1 MEQVVMGKQ
10 QMRQRNSGFLA
21 FFISGICVI
30 SSGIVVS
37 LLQEM
42 YGFEYGMT
50 GTLLSLMSIG
60 NLISGFVTGDAV
72 ILLTGNCKGLYLK
85 YLYDPGGRQQRKPH
99 EGHEHYAQL
108 LCDRRF
114 AVSVFCGICGEKGIA
129 GAVIYP
135 GGSRTV
141 HVADLSV
148 SADGRKKKDQ
158 REDYRLELFEE

>member
-1 MEQVVMGKQ
+1 MKSLFLRYNENILYNILKGKRRGSMEQVVMGKQ

-60 NLISGFVTGDAV
+60 NLICDRRSAWKDRNQKDGGDSDFRLCDRLSVHGLKWSDGASDAV
-72 ILLTGNCKGLYLK
+72 VLLTGNCKGLYLK

-99 EGHEHYAQL
+99 
-108 LCDRRF
+108 
-114 AVSVFCGICGEKGIA
+114 
-129 GAVIYP
+129 
-135 GGSRTV
+135 
-141 HVADLSV
+141 
-148 SADGRKKKDQ
+148 
-158 REDYRLELFEE
+158 

>member
-1 MEQVVMGKQ
+1 MKSLFLRYNENILYNILKGKRRGNMEQVVMGKQ

-60 NLISGFVTGDAV
+60 NLISGFVTGVLPGKIGTRKTVA
-72 ILLTGNCKGLYLK
+72 ILTSGYAIGYLCM
-85 YLYDPGGRQQRKPH
+85 G
-99 EGHEHYAQL
+99 
-108 LCDRRF
+108 
-114 AVSVFCGICGEKGIA
+114 
-129 GAVIYP
+129 
-135 GGSRTV
+135 
-141 HVADLSV
+141 
-148 SADGRKKKDQ
+148 
-158 REDYRLELFEE
+158 

>member
-60 NLISGFVTGDAV
+60 NLISGFVTGV
-72 ILLTGNCKGLYLK
+72 L
-85 YLYDPGGRQQRKPH
+85 PGKIGTRK
-99 EGHEHYAQL
+99 
-108 LCDRRF
+108 D
-114 AVSVFCGICGEKGIA
+114 VWI
-129 GAVIYP
+129 
-135 GGSRTV
+135 
-141 HVADLSV
+141 
-148 SADGRKKKDQ
+148 
-158 REDYRLELFEE
+158 

>member
-60 NLISGFVTGDAV
+60 NLISGFVTGVLPGKIGTRKTVAILTSGYV
-72 ILLTGNCKGLYLK
+72 IGYLCMGLSGLMVLLMLSSF
-85 YLYDPGGRQQRKPH
+85 
-99 EGHEHYAQL
+99 L
-108 LCDRRF
+108 L
-114 AVSVFCGICGEKGIA
+114 GIA
-129 GAVIYP
+129 KGC
-135 GGSRTV
+135 T
-141 HVADLSV
+141 LNT
-148 SADGRKKKDQ
+148 
-158 REDYRLELFEE
+158 